1 MRTHDRFQV
10 VLLEAGP
17 NGIDPHSSLA
27 TCYTVT
33 LRVKIRW
40 KSINF
45 TVITRTYVKERG
57 DLPPRLRL
65 LRVRDAVLQVVRK
78 RVGIA
83 AERLLQHLL
92 TRPWDCS
99 I

>member
-45 TVITRTYVKERG
+45 TVIT
-57 DLPPRLRL
+57 
-65 LRVRDAVLQVVRK
+65 
-78 RVGIA
+78 
-83 AERLLQHLL
+83 
-92 TRPWDCS
+92 
-99 I
+99 